1 MKYGPKT
8 QWKFFTRYFRKN
20 LKILKNLVI
29 WVNQEQEIL
38 WVSQYSKVDISANYP
53 KLAFSL
59 VAYDEVVMKAKLCDE
74 EISFIMQPLTPESH
88 NSQRKVNWKK
98 DYTKTRWQDFRPS
111 ASHFLNF
118 AIKQCCLLPGKQG
131 DRDSHKYSDYLV
143 SCWFPPL
150 CLLLCGCPPSP
161 SEEVEAAALFL
172 PAVPPGGREDLQM
185 GENCWF
191 WFDL

>member
-1 MKYGPKT
+1 MSAQTTLSQPNLYCCLWWSSNKSQTLWWRNIIYYAT
-8 QWKFFTRYFRKN
+8 FNSWIAQFTEKSKLKKRLYKN
-20 LKILKNLVI
+20 TLARF
-29 WVNQEQEIL
+29 
-38 WVSQYSKVDISANYP
+38 SAP
-53 KLAFSL
+53 
-59 VAYDEVVMKAKLCDE
+59 
-74 EISFIMQPLTPESH
+74 
-88 NSQRKVNWKK
+88 
-98 DYTKTRWQDFRPS
+98 
-111 ASHFLNF
+111 ASHFFNF

-191 WFDL
+191 WFGL